1 MKKAENH
8 QNHPR
13 RSWALNH
20 MGNVRPN
27 GKSRI
32 NPLIEH
38 AHSVN
43 NQIDSP
49 GTELD
54 WEQLMII
61 KSKK

>member
-1 MKKAENH
+1 MKQHENE
-8 QNHPR
+8 QNYTKKPTPVV
-13 RSWALNH
+13 
-20 MGNVRPN
+20 GKKPN

-61 KSKK
+61 KTKK